1 MDTNQT
7 NSPASADLIIKH
19 VWIVTMDEERRIFR
33 DGAIAVKGDRIT
45 GVGPSS
51 DVLQK
56 FRADTVI
63 DGTDKFVITPGL
75 VNGHVHVTG
84 EPITREPGS

>member
-7 NSPASADLIIKH
+7 HSPASADLIIKH

-45 GVGPSS
+45 GVGPSP
-51 DVLQK
+51 DILQN

-63 DGTDKFVITPGL
+63 DGTDVQSVPLIPLNLLTVVSGGVFKTL
-75 VNGHVHVTG
+75 
-84 EPITREPGS
+84 